1 MTLRG
6 ITKRQGYLWTGLF
19 GIVLSAGYFVAAADL
34 PLGTMDE
41 PGARLFPILV
51 DALLLIAS
59 LACVREALM
68 SPDMKGKLDF
78 PVGADAKR
86 LGGLVLLLLAYFCAM
101 PWAGFLLSSLG
112 FATLLV
118 RLLSASGWF
127 RCIVYGVLITAL
139 TWLFFI
145 YFLKVPMPSGV
156 IFF

>member
-1 MTLRG
+1 MRATVTIDSKRLDELVYETSAKSKASAVNEAITEYLRRKK
-6 ITKRQGYLWTGLF
+6 IDR
-19 GIVLSAGYFVAAADL
+19 IMA
-34 PLGTMDE
+34 
-41 PGARLFPILV
+41 
-51 DALLLIAS
+51 
-59 LACVREALM
+59 
-68 SPDMKGKLDF
+68 MKGKLDF

-101 PWAGFLLSSLG
+101 PWAGFLLSSLA

-156 IFF
+156 IYF